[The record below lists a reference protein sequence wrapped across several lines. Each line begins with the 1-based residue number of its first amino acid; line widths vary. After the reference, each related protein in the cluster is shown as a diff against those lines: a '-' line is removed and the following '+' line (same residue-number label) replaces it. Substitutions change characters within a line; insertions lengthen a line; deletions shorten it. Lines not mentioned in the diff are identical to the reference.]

1 MRYLPREYCIFT
13 KQPELKMSRKGLLAA
28 AAISLLCATGAM
40 AQTSTDGTTAASGV
54 TLADSGNGSG
64 KMHRHFSSMRD
75 PEFAKKMC
83 IEHFA
88 RSAGKL
94 AYIEAKLQL
103 TADQKPLWDKW
114 EEATAAGSATM
125 KDDCIA
131 GVPAKDTPSTALDR
145 DSRVEK
151 LLTDKLDTLKTARPA
166 LEALYQSLSPEQR
179 IAFDNS
185 TKWHHKGMGGRKWQ
199 HHGQDGHGQD
209 GQVSPG

>member
-1 MRYLPREYCIFT
+1 
-13 KQPELKMSRKGLLAA
+13 MSRKGLLAA

-40 AQTSTDGTTAASGV
+40 AQTSSDGTAGGSGV
-54 TLADSGNGSG
+54 TLADGANGSA
-64 KMHRHFSSMRD
+64 KPMHRHFAHMRD
-75 PEFAKKMC
+75 PAAAKNMC

-88 RSAGKL
+88 RSTGRL
-94 AYIEAKLQL
+94 AYLEAKLQL

-114 EEATAAGSATM
+114 EEATAAGNATM
-125 KDDCIA
+125 RDDCIA

-179 IAFDNS
+179 IAFDQS
-185 TKWHHKGMGGRKWQ
+185 TKGRHKGMGGPRWQ
-199 HHGQDGHGQD
+199 HHGQDGYGQD
-209 GQVSPG
+209 EVSPG

>member
-1 MRYLPREYCIFT
+1 
-13 KQPELKMSRKGLLAA
+13 MSRKGLLAA

-40 AQTSTDGTTAASGV
+40 AQTSTDGTTASSGV
-54 TLADSGNGSG
+54 TLADGSNGST
-64 KMHRHFSSMRD
+64 KPMHRHFSRMRD
-75 PEFAKKMC
+75 PASAKDMC

-94 AYIEAKLQL
+94 AYLEAKLQL

-131 GVPAKDTPSTALDR
+131 GVPAKDTPS
-145 DSRVEK
+145 SR
-151 LLTDKLDTLKTARPA
+151 
-166 LEALYQSLSPEQR
+166 
-179 IAFDNS
+179 
-185 TKWHHKGMGGRKWQ
+185 HKGMGGPRWQ

-209 GQVSPG
+209 EVSPG

>member
-1 MRYLPREYCIFT
+1 
-13 KQPELKMSRKGLLAA
+13 MSRKGLLAA

-40 AQTSTDGTTAASGV
+40 AQTSTDGTTAGSGV
-54 TLADSGNGSG
+54 TLADGSKG
-64 KMHRHFSSMRD
+64 FTKPMHRHFSRMRD
-75 PEFAKKMC
+75 PAFAKDMC

-94 AYIEAKLQL
+94 AYLEAKLQL

-131 GVPAKDTPSTALDR
+131 SVPAKDTPSTALDR
-145 DSRVEK
+145 DNRVEK

-179 IAFDNS
+179 IAFDHS
-185 TKWHHKGMGGRKWQ
+185 TKGRHKGMGGPRWQ
-199 HHGQDGHGQD
+199 HQGQDGRDQGE
-209 GQVSPG
+209 VSPG

>member
-1 MRYLPREYCIFT
+1 
-13 KQPELKMSRKGLLAA
+13 MSRKGLLAA

-40 AQTSTDGTTAASGV
+40 AQTSTDGTTAGSGV
-54 TLADSGNGSG
+54 TLADGSNGST
-64 KMHRHFSSMRD
+64 KPMHRHFSRMRD
-75 PEFAKKMC
+75 PAFAKDMC

-94 AYIEAKLQL
+94 AYLEAKLQL

-179 IAFDNS
+179 IAFDRS
-185 TKWHHKGMGGRKWQ
+185 TKGRHKGMGGPRWQ

-209 GQVSPG
+209 EVSPG

>member
-1 MRYLPREYCIFT
+1 
-13 KQPELKMSRKGLLAA
+13 MSRKGLLAA

-40 AQTSTDGTTAASGV
+40 AQTSSDGTTAGSGV
-54 TLADSGNGSG
+54 TLADGSNGSA
-64 KMHRHFSSMRD
+64 KPMHRHFARMRD
-75 PEFAKKMC
+75 PAFAKDMC

-88 RSAGKL
+88 RSAGHL
-94 AYIEAKLQL
+94 AYLEAKLQL

-114 EEATAAGSATM
+114 EQATAAGSATM
-125 KDDCIA
+125 KDDCLA

-179 IAFDNS
+179 IAFDHS
-185 TKWHHKGMGGRKWQ
+185 TKGRHKGMGGPRWQ
-199 HHGQDGHGQD
+199 HHGQDGRGQD
-209 GQVSPG
+209 GREVSPG